1 MDNPE
6 ESKFG
11 MTKDQLIQGFKDL
24 KAEGVKTL
32 GFIHSLL
39 QTQ

>member
-11 MTKDQLIQGFKDL
+11 MTKDQLIQAFKDL
-24 KAEGVKTL
+24 KALGVKNS
-32 GFIHSLL
+32 GFILS
-39 QTQ
+39 